1 MKKRRMASIFKEP
14 SKVSYELGKSLKKG
28 SKVLI
33 VDGFD
38 GWHVFPFVRADHTV
52 ETYEPQSIFIDGG
65 EIIEG
70 NKSIIIHGLKKRI
83 NAYNVK
89 KKVKYFNKNF
99 YKQNDVNTYDFV
111 HVYKSLHRKCH
122 ADMTVQY
129 KIKKLQESVS
139 DDGEIYIYYHLAVND
154 EDEYT
159 YPKNQYLRTN
169 EMISYFNLDE
179 WDIIYYKERN
189 KLRIDYGHV
198 GHTNP
203 HLHRIGYIHAK
214 RKKHRNRNDKR
225 NYKYHFHIK
234 IGYTYI

>member
-33 VDGFD
+33 VDGLD
-38 GWHVFPFVRADHTV
+38 GWHVFPFVNAGHTV

-70 NKSIIIHGLKKRI
+70 NKSIIIHGLEKRI
-83 NAYNVK
+83 HVYNAK
-89 KKVKYFNKNF
+89 KKVKYFHKDF
-99 YKQNDVNTYDFV
+99 FRQKSVDTYDLV
-111 HVYKSLHRKCH
+111 HVYKSLHRSCH
-122 ADMTVQY
+122 ADITMQH
-129 KIKKLQESVS
+129 KIKKLQEAVS
-139 DDGEIYIYYHLAVND
+139 ANGEIYIYYHLAVND

-159 YPKNQYLRTN
+159 YPKNQYLRTS
-169 EMISYFNLDE
+169 EMISYFNLNE
-179 WDIIYYKERN
+179 WDIIHYQERN
-189 KLRIDYGHV
+189 KLRIDYGHI
-198 GHTNP
+198 GHMNP

-214 RKKHRNRNDKR
+214 RKKHIIRNDMR

-234 IGYTYI
+234 IGNTYF